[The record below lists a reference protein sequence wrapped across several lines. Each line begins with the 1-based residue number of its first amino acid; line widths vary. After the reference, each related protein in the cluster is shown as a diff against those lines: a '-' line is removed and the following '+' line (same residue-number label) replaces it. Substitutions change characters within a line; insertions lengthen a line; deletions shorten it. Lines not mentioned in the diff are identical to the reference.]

1 MLFKQVRIGQF
12 GRVKKLL
19 INSGVI
25 LFSFSNLVALGCL
38 QGMVLS
44 IYLFRFSGPSRI
56 LATFLLLLS
65 INMCV
70 NFYVDSGL
78 FDSSMF
84 AVSIWESLNSYLLL
98 GPVLMALVIKLINP
112 ERHFN
117 KGDTIHLLPFILYLA
132 IYITMYPYELSSF
145 LEVQAGNL
153 QQVSMQPFEDRFS
166 FIPLAT
172 AAHFCLYLLFCSW
185 YVFQLWLTQRGE
197 NISNQ
202 LSWLV
207 IVLIISYLMM
217 ISIFIVS
224 ITAVLMELGK
234 SHYLLALSKLPTVVG
249 IFAITFLLIRV
260 GRPTSKVKIDAEKQN
275 NSLPKGKKTNKIKAT
290 IAQQNL
296 LIKLDS
302 ILNLEKNY
310 LQSDFSQTQ
319 LAEYLQISR
328 HQLSEL
334 LTFHP
339 AGNFHELINQLR
351 VEAVRKAIEERPMS
365 EKLITIAY
373 DCGFNSKSSFN
384 QVFKKYNNQTP
395 SEYRKSIKTASL

>member
-1 MLFKQVRIGQF
+1 M
-12 GRVKKLL
+12 
-19 INSGVI
+19 
-25 LFSFSNLVALGCL
+25 FSFSNLVALGCL

-56 LATFLLLLS
+56 LATFLSLLS
-65 INMCV
+65 INMYV

-112 ERHFN
+112 ERHLN
-117 KGDTIHLLPFILYLA
+117 KIDAVHLLPFIFYLA
-132 IYITMYPYELSSF
+132 IYITMYPYELSSI

-153 QQVSMQPFEDRFS
+153 QQMSMQSFKDRFS

-172 AAHFCLYLLFCSW
+172 AVHFCLYLLFCSW
-185 YVFQLWLTQRGE
+185 HVFQLCLIQRGG

-217 ISIFIVS
+217 VSIFIVS
-224 ITAVLMELGK
+224 ITAVLMELDK
-234 SHYLLALSKLPTVVG
+234 SHYLLALSNLSTVVG
-249 IFAITFLLIRV
+249 IYAITFLLIRI
-260 GRPTSKVKIDAEKQN
+260 GRPIAKAKVDVKKQHDC
-275 NSLPKGKKTNKIKAT
+275 LTKKRKTNKSKAT
-290 IAQQNL
+290 IAQQKL
-296 LIKLDS
+296 LVKLDN
-302 ILNLEKNY
+302 ILDLEKNH
-310 LQSDFSQTQ
+310 LQSDFNQTQ
-319 LAEYLQISR
+319 LAQHLHMSR

-351 VEAVRKAIEERPMS
+351 IEAVIKEIKERPMS
-365 EKLITIAY
+365 EKLIIIAY

-395 SEYRKSIKTASL
+395 SQYRKSIKTASL

>member
-12 GRVKKLL
+12 GHVKKLL
-19 INSGVI
+19 IISGVI
-25 LFSFSNLVALGCL
+25 LFSFSNLVAIGCL

-44 IYLFRFSGPSRI
+44 VYLFRFSGPSRI
-56 LATFLLLLS
+56 LAAFLSLLS

-84 AVSIWESLNSYLLL
+84 AVSVWESLNSYLLL

-112 ERHFN
+112 ERLFH

-132 IYITMYPYELSSF
+132 IYITMYPYELSSI
-145 LEVQAGNL
+145 LEGQAGNL
-153 QQVSMQPFEDRFS
+153 QQMSMQPFKDRFS

-185 YVFQLWLTQRGE
+185 HVFQLWLIQRGD

-207 IVLIISYLMM
+207 IVLTISYLMM
-217 ISIFIVS
+217 VSIFIVS
-224 ITAVLMELGK
+224 ITAVLMELDK
-234 SHYLLALSKLPTVVG
+234 SQHLLALSNLSTVVG
-249 IFAITFLLIRV
+249 IFAITFLLIRI
-260 GRPTSKVKIDAEKQN
+260 GRPITNVKGDVKKQN
-275 NSLPKGKKTNKIKAT
+275 NGLLKEEKTSEIKAT
-290 IAQQNL
+290 ITQQNL
-296 LIKLDS
+296 LIKLDN
-302 ILNLEKNY
+302 ILNLERSY
-310 LQSDFSQTQ
+310 LQSDFNQAQ
-319 LAEYLQISR
+319 LAQHLQVSR

-339 AGNFHELINQLR
+339 AGNFHELTNRLR
-351 VEAVRKAIEERPMS
+351 IEAVIKEIKERPMS

-384 QVFKKYNNQTP
+384 QVFKKYKLQTP
-395 SEYRKSIKTASL
+395 SQYRKSIKITSS

>member
-1 MLFKQVRIGQF
+1 M
-12 GRVKKLL
+12 
-19 INSGVI
+19 
-25 LFSFSNLVALGCL
+25 FSFSNLVALGCL
-38 QGMVLS
+38 QGMILS

-56 LATFLLLLS
+56 LGAFLSLLS

-84 AVSIWESLNSYLLL
+84 AVAIWESLNSYLLL
-98 GPVLMALVIKLINP
+98 GPVLMAFVIKLINP

-153 QQVSMQPFEDRFS
+153 QQVSMQPFEERFS

-185 YVFQLWLTQRGE
+185 HVFQLWLTQRGE

-224 ITAVLMELGK
+224 ITAILMELDK
-234 SHYLLALSKLPTVVG
+234 SHYLLALTKLPTVLG

-260 GRPTSKVKIDAEKQN
+260 GRPTSKVEIEAEKQN
-275 NSLPKGKKTNKIKAT
+275 NSLPKEKTNKIKAT

-296 LIKLDS
+296 LIKLDN

-310 LQSDFSQTQ
+310 LQSNFNQTQ
-319 LAEYLQISR
+319 LAEYLHISR

-351 VEAVRKAIEERPMS
+351 IEAVLKAIKERPMS